1 MNGLIF
7 KSGFKRYPFSGKRG
21 KILPNK
27 KLFRHLSKYINNN
40 HFVNALFKALNDPT
54 RREILEMLKEAD
66 LTAGEI
72 ADRFHISKPSISHHL
87 DLLKQADL
95 VVAVK
100 EGQFI
105 TYSINTTVL
114 DEMLQWI
121 LQFSAK
127 KKKS

>member
-1 MNGLIF
+1 MNT
-7 KSGFKRYPFSGKRG
+7 
-21 KILPNK
+21 
-27 KLFRHLSKYINNN
+27 
-40 HFVNALFKALNDPT
+40 LFKALNDPT
-54 RREILEMLKEAD
+54 RREILEMLKEGD

-72 ADRFHISKPSISHHL
+72 ADKFHISKPSISHHL
-87 DLLKQADL
+87 DLLKQAEL

-114 DEMLQWI
+114 DEMLQWV
-121 LQFSAK
+121 LQFSTK